1 MPGIMFQDVVC
12 PRVRTNRSWYTL
24 PLSFLVHTSV
34 IVVLVVI
41 PLIATDALPKPRAVM
56 EFVTPYVPA
65 VPAAPPV
72 RRSAPSA
79 VVAHSEAVAPV
90 VAAETIGAESGVI
103 FQPGEVATAGV
114 ESIFGAFGVAQIEV
128 EAPPAAPVAPPAP
141 VPIGGTIKA
150 PARIKYVPPAYP
162 EIARSNRVEGV
173 VMIEAIIGA
182 DGKVDEA
189 RVRRSKPLLAEA
201 ALSAVRQWEYT
212 PTLLNDRPTPVI
224 MTVTVVFTLK

>member
-24 PLSFLVHTSV
+24 PLSFLVHTSA
-34 IVVLVVI
+34 ITVLVVI
-41 PLIATDALPKPRAVM
+41 PLLATDALPKPRAVM

-65 VPAAPPV
+65 VPSVPPV

-79 VVAHSEAVAPV
+79 TAHSEAVAPV

-103 FQPGEVATAGV
+103 FQPRDVATTGI
-114 ESIFGAFGVAQIEV
+114 ESIIGAIDMAQIGV
-128 EAPPAAPVAPPAP
+128 EAPPAAPVALPAP
-141 VPIGGTIKA
+141 VVVGGNIKA

-162 EIARSNRVEGV
+162 DIARSNRVEGV
-173 VMIEAIIGA
+173 VIIEAIIGA
-182 DGKVDEA
+182 DGKVEDA
-189 RVRRSKPLLAEA
+189 RVLRSKPLLAEA

-212 PTLLNDRPTPVI
+212 PTLLNNRPTPVI
-224 MTVTVVFTLK
+224 MTVTVVFTLR